1 MAEGRDRHLRRARL
15 LDRVHARLAG
25 RARLSPVWRA
35 GDDPVAPGSQL
46 RGARLLAG
54 GAAPVPGV
62 PEAGERQDSF
72 AWLDDLAAVGDG
84 AARSFAQ
91 DRVLDW
97 VRRHGR
103 GAGWRAGITGQR
115 LMHWL
120 GRGAFLR
127 RGLTEAQ
134 AALMARV
141 LARQVLF
148 LARRWQAAPV
158 GLPRLAALAGLIEG
172 AGALSGLER
181 HRPSAL
187 AAFARHCEAVVGG
200 EGAVASRNPE
210 ELCAILALL
219 NRVTRQ
225 AGEAEL
231 PPGIAAARLR
241 IVPTLRALRHADG
254 GLARFHGGGRG
265 RDGALDAAL
274 AESGC
279 RSRREGLAMGYARLA
294 AGRTT
299 AIMDAAPPPRGAPLA
314 HAATLAF
321 ELTSGRR
328 PLIVN
333 CGSGAGF
340 GAEWARAARATASQS
355 VLGLDGYSSARLGPG
370 GDERLSEAP
379 DTVPGEAALT
389 ATSHRMGAAHN
400 GWRRTHGLMY
410 ARTLDLTLDGR
421 ALTGEE
427 LLIALSEEDRTIFAR
442 ARADTGGAVAF
453 SVRFHLHPEAE
464 AELSA
469 ARDMVR
475 LALKSGEVWELTQD
489 GADAISLQ
497 PSVWLEPGRAE
508 PRATLQ
514 VVLSG
519 RAMDYATRV
528 RWALAKSAETPS
540 VLRDF
545 GPDPEPDEQE

>member
-1 MAEGRDRHLRRARL
+1 MAEGRDRHQRRARL

-25 RARLSPVWRA
+25 RARISPVWEVRE
-35 GDDPVAPGSQL
+35 DPVAPGSPR

-54 GAAPVPGV
+54 RAPPVAGV
-62 PEAGERQDSF
+62 PEVGDGYSSF
-72 AWLDDLAAVGDG
+72 AWLDDLAATGDA
-84 AARSFAQ
+84 AARALAQ
-91 DRVLDW
+91 EWLFDW
-97 VRRHGR
+97 MRRHGR
-103 GAGWRAGITGQR
+103 GTGWRAEATGWR
-115 LMHWL
+115 LMRWL

-141 LARQVLF
+141 LARQAIF
-148 LARRWQAAPV
+148 LARRWHSAPA
-158 GLPRLAALAGLIEG
+158 GLPRLVALAGVIEG
-172 AGALSGLER
+172 GAALSGLKR
-181 HRPSAL
+181 QHAAAL
-187 AAFARHCEAVVGG
+187 AAFAHHCEAVVD
-200 EGAVASRNPE
+200 EAGAIPSRNPE
-210 ELCAILALL
+210 ELCAILTLI
-219 NRVTRQ
+219 NRVVRQ
-225 AGEAEL
+225 AGDADL
-231 PPGIAAARLR
+231 PSGITAVREQIA
-241 IVPTLRALRHADG
+241 PTLRALRHADG

-265 RDGALDAAL
+265 RGGALDAAL

-279 RSRREGLAMGYARLA
+279 RSRREMLAMGYARLA

-299 AIMDAAPPPRGAPLA
+299 TIMDAAPPPRGTPLA

-328 PLIVN
+328 PLVVN

-340 GAEWARAARATASQS
+340 GPEWTRAARATASQS

-427 LLIALSEEDRTIFAR
+427 LLIALSEEDRHIFAR

-453 SVRFHLHPEAE
+453 SVRFHLHPEVE
-464 AELSA
+464 AELSP
-469 ARDMVR
+469 ARDLAR
-475 LALKSGEVWELTQD
+475 LVLKSGEVWELAQD

-497 PSVWLEPGRAE
+497 PSVWLESGRDE

-528 RWALAKSAETPS
+528 RWALAKSAGTPNA
-540 VLRDF
+540 LRDL
-545 GPDPEPDEQE
+545 GPDPEPDD